1 MHMSTRRVRHYQT
14 PWGTGSV
21 WVSEGHLVAVDLP
34 QASQIAEAAEG
45 PSRPVGQ
52 NRDGPAQPSAHP
64 AAIPAS
70 DAAALTR
77 WTEELEAYFR
87 GERLSW
93 TPDEIV
99 LEALSP
105 GPFERA
111 VYLALLSVPAGAT
124 VAYGE
129 LAEMAGHPRAAR
141 AVGNVMAANP
151 IPIVIPCHRVIR
163 ADGAL
168 GNYGD
173 DPEWKKRLLAH
184 ERASVR
190 ASEEAE

>member
-1 MHMSTRRVRHYQT
+1 MHMSTRRVRQYQT
-14 PWGTGSV
+14 PWGTGAV
-21 WVSEGHLVAVDLP
+21 WVSEGHLIAVDLP
-34 QASQIAEAAEG
+34 RASGIAETAEE
-45 PSRPVGQ
+45 PLRRVGQ
-52 NRDGPAQPSAHP
+52 GRAGPAEPSVHP
-64 AAIPAS
+64 AAIPAL
-70 DAAALTR
+70 DEAALAR
-77 WTEELEAYFR
+77 WAEELEAYFR

-93 TPDEIV
+93 TPEEIA

-129 LAEMAGHPRAAR
+129 LAEIAGYPRAAR

-151 IPIVIPCHRVIR
+151 IPIVIPCHRVVR
-163 ADGAL
+163 ADGTL

-184 ERASVR
+184 ERAGVR
-190 ASEEAE
+190 APEEAE